1 MNKVENTNSSKY
13 YNKSIESLEGN
24 DKIDITDVDN
34 EMQND
39 CRESTTSNSDKGD
52 DEDFDLP
59 DMLP

>member
-39 CRESTTSNSDKGD
+39 CR
-52 DEDFDLP
+52 
-59 DMLP
+59 